1 MNNSKI
7 LCRSVYDFS
16 NQTKVSLNLFFII
29 LLIVF
34 FDFSRCVKVNY
45 VGNVIPFLPLNHSTV
60 TISSINPI
68 IDPDVNPDKDFNEI
82 INTFNQYNIAHPGFI
97 TAVSLKQRIQEEK
110 LKKSSIYTSAV
121 TDLISDKIP
130 PRYDVLVYKITY
142 IVAYP
147 KIGKLNATKYMQSA
161 LLLVPT
167 LNKAN
172 VDNRNIGWGLANKSK
187 SEYNN
192 IGNGPFPLLYRSHSM
207 ILNNNEAPTV
217 CDYNSNTTF
226 CEAQLGILEA
236 SQGFIVIMPDYLG
249 FGASAKTATHPF
261 LYPDYYQ
268 IEAETLI
275 NLVANS
281 TTQNASI
288 ANTYTTT
295 KNAGIANTDITTHNA
310 GITNTYGTTQ
320 NAGITNTHGTTQN
333 AGIANTDSTTQNTGI
348 DSLNLNIKKRV
359 KDNKQFLFLTG
370 NNEGGFATL
379 AIQKYLEASNKEY
392 PFFLTASAP
401 VAPPADLNLTV
412 NRILARDYYINPTLF
427 VNLYF
432 TYKNIY
438 KWDFKNEDLFYEGNN
453 YNNEKVNYGNVAS
466 QYIISKNKS
475 NVELNQLI
483 SDPNNH
489 YSRPANEITSEAVR
503 PNPILGELVPMT
515 TILKPSLTNLW
526 IAIDGPRN
534 QGSGYV
540 QYAIRRSVTP
550 NLNDPYI
557 EIYKRF
563 KENSLHTDWK
573 AKTDTR
579 VYQCQTDLEIPGF
592 SLINDGG
599 NSMNKIVKRYEA
611 ENKIS
616 IPFGTPIPSGLPF
629 PDIGNY
635 FKSYGFY
642 WWNSKL
648 AQSFFI
654 SYFTK
659 FINSYDVIP
668 TSNTI
673 ELYANLNL
681 NNNPLDGLKVLPVS
695 YLKIVNNPYGN
706 IIPLPNTYTNKGAQ
720 IIFDLYAQIYYLTSR
735 VGYTIDFGL
744 GNSTLDMQNDDYA
757 HNNRCPLI
765 GAALPWFVTY
775 LNN

>member
-7 LCRSVYDFS
+7 CKGVYDFS
-16 NQTKVSLNLFFII
+16 NKTKVSLNLFFII

-34 FDFSRCVKVNY
+34 FDFSKCAKDDY
-45 VGNVIPFLPLNHSTV
+45 VGSVKPSLLSNPSTDKM
-60 TISSINPI
+60 SI
-68 IDPDVNPDKDFNEI
+68 IDPDENPDKDIRDKVDSN
-82 INTFNQYNIAHPGFI
+82 NIENIEHTDYI

-121 TDLISDKIP
+121 TDLINDKIP
-130 PRYDVLVYKITY
+130 PRYDVHVYKINY
-142 IVAYP
+142 QVAYP
-147 KIGKLNATKYMQSA
+147 KIGKLSATKYIQSA

-167 LNKAN
+167 LNKAKI
-172 VDNRNIGWGLANKSK
+172 DNNNRGWAFEFSSK
-187 SEYNN
+187 REYNN
-192 IGNGPFPLLYRSHSM
+192 IGDGPFPLLYRSHSM

-217 CDYNSNTTF
+217 CDYNSKTTY

-249 FGASAKTATHPF
+249 FGASATTATHPF

-281 TTQNASI
+281 DNRATSTL
-288 ANTYTTT
+288 
-295 KNAGIANTDITTHNA
+295 GI
-310 GITNTYGTTQ
+310 
-320 NAGITNTHGTTQN
+320 
-333 AGIANTDSTTQNTGI
+333 S
-348 DSLNLNIKKRV
+348 SLKLNIKKRV

-370 NNEGGFATL
+370 NSEGGFATL
-379 AIQKYLEASNKEY
+379 AIQKYFENSKIDY

-412 NRILARDYYINPTLF
+412 NRILARDYYINPALF
-427 VNLYF
+427 MNLYF

-438 KWDFKNEDLFYEGNN
+438 KWDFKNEDLFYEGKN
-453 YNNEKVNYGNVAS
+453 YKNEKVNYGNVAS
-466 QYIISKNKS
+466 ENILTKNKS
-475 NVELNQLI
+475 NAEFNQLI

-489 YSRPANEITSEAVR
+489 YSRPENEITSEAVR
-503 PNPILGELVPMT
+503 PKPILGELVPMT
-515 TILKPSLTNLW
+515 TILKPKLTNLW
-526 IAIDGPRN
+526 ITIDGSLA
-534 QGSGYV
+534 QKSGYV
-540 QYAIRRSVTP
+540 QYAIRRSVAP
-550 NLNDPYI
+550 NLKNPYI
-557 EIYKRF
+557 DIYNKF

-579 VYQCQTDLEIPGF
+579 VYQCQADLEIPGF
-592 SLINDGG
+592 TIINDDGD
-599 NSMNKIVKRYEA
+599 SMNKIVKRYEI

-616 IPFGTPIPSGLPF
+616 IFFGTPIPSGLPILNIEKYLQTSGF
-629 PDIGNY
+629 EQWKYAIPQNY
-635 FKSYGFY
+635 FKD
-642 WWNSKL
+642 
-648 AQSFFI
+648 
-654 SYFTK
+654 YFTK

-668 TSNTI
+668 TSNTT
-673 ELYANLNL
+673 ELYTNL
-681 NNNPLDGLKVLPVS
+681 NNNFLVGLKVLPVS
-695 YLKIVNNPYGN
+695 YLKIENNPYGN
-706 IIPLPNTYTNKGAQ
+706 IIPLANTYTKRRAQ
-720 IIFDLYAQIYYLTSR
+720 IIYDFYAIKYNSVGIYKYKIN
-735 VGYTIDFGL
+735 YDF

>member
-7 LCRSVYDFS
+7 CKSVYDFS
-16 NQTKVSLNLFFII
+16 NQTKVRLNIFFII

-34 FDFSRCVKVNY
+34 FDNSKCAKMDYFGRVK
-45 VGNVIPFLPLNHSTV
+45 PTLPPDPSTV
-60 TISSINPI
+60 MMSSIEQV
-68 IDPDVNPDKDFNEI
+68 VNTDGIE
-82 INTFNQYNIAHPGFI
+82 HPGYI

-121 TDLISDKIP
+121 TDLINDNIP
-130 PRYDVLVYKITY
+130 PRYDVLIYKINY
-142 IVAYP
+142 QVAYP
-147 KIGKLNATKYMQSA
+147 KIGKLNATKYIQSA

-172 VDNRNIGWGLANKSK
+172 VDKSNIGWGREFISNSK
-187 SEYNN
+187 YNN
-192 IGNGPFPLLYRSHSM
+192 IGDGPFPLLYRSHSL
-207 ILNNNEAPTV
+207 ILNNNEAPTI
-217 CDYNSNTTF
+217 CDYNSKSTF

-288 ANTYTTT
+288 ANADNTTQ
-295 KNAGIANTDITTHNA
+295 NARIANTDTTSQNARIDNTDITTQNA
-310 GITNTYGTTQ
+310 RIANIDITTQ
-320 NAGITNTHGTTQN
+320 NAYGTAQN
-333 AGIANTDSTTQNTGI
+333 ARIDNTDSTTQNTYNTARNSSI
-348 DSLNLNIKKRV
+348 PSLKLNIKKRV

-379 AIQKYLEASNKEY
+379 AIQKYFENSNKDY

-412 NRILARDYYINPTLF
+412 NRILARDYYINPAF
-427 VNLYF
+427 FMNLYF

-438 KWDFKNEDLFYEGNN
+438 KWDFENEDLFYEGKN

-466 QYIISKNKS
+466 ENIITKNKS
-475 NVELNQLI
+475 NAEFNQLI

-489 YSRPANEITSEAVR
+489 YSRPENQYSSEAVR
-503 PNPILGELVPMT
+503 QLGELVPMT

-526 IAIDGPRN
+526 IAIEGILTKD
-534 QGSGYV
+534 SGYV
-540 QYAIRRSVTP
+540 QYAIRRSITP
-550 NLNDPYI
+550 NLKDPYI
-557 EIYKRF
+557 EIYNKF
-563 KENSLHTDWK
+563 QENSLHTGWK
-573 AKTDTR
+573 ARTDTR
-579 VYQCQTDLEIPGF
+579 VYQCQADLEIPGF
-592 SLINDGG
+592 SIINDGG
-599 NSMNKIVKRYEA
+599 DSINKIVKRYEE

-616 IPFGTPIPSGLPF
+616 ILLGTPIPSGLPI
-629 PDIGNY
+629 PNIGKY
-635 FKSYGFY
+635 LKSAGVY

-648 AQSFFI
+648 AQNYLKD
-654 SYFTK
+654 YFTK

-668 TSNTI
+668 TSNTT
-673 ELYANLNL
+673 ELYTNL

-695 YLKIVNNPYGN
+695 YLKIVNSPYGN
-706 IIPLPNTYTNKGAQ
+706 IFPLSKTYSEKEAQ
-720 IIFDLYAQIYYLTSR
+720 VF
-735 VGYTIDFGL
+735 
-744 GNSTLDMQNDDYA
+744 
-757 HNNRCPLI
+757 LI
-765 GAALPWFVTY
+765 
-775 LNN
+775 

>member
-7 LCRSVYDFS
+7 CKGVYDFS
-16 NQTKVSLNLFFII
+16 NQTKVSLNLLFIV

-34 FDFSRCVKVNY
+34 FGFSSCAKDDY
-45 VGNVIPFLPLNHSTV
+45 VGSVKPSLPSDPSTDKM
-60 TISSINPI
+60 SITDPVENPEKDI
-68 IDPDVNPDKDFNEI
+68 QDKVDSKYLE
-82 INTFNQYNIAHPGFI
+82 NIEHKGYI

-110 LKKSSIYTSAV
+110 LKVSSIYNSAV

-130 PRYDVLVYKITY
+130 PRYDVQVYKINY
-142 IVAYP
+142 QVAYP
-147 KIGKLNATKYMQSA
+147 KIGKLRATKYMQSA

-172 VDNRNIGWGLANKSK
+172 VDNSNIGWAMANKSK
-187 SEYNN
+187 SDYNN
-192 IGNGPFPLLYRSHSM
+192 IGEGPFPLLYRSHSM

-217 CDYNSNTTF
+217 CDYNSKTTY

-268 IEAETLI
+268 VEAETLI

-281 TTQNASI
+281 INRAS
-288 ANTYTTT
+288 NPL
-295 KNAGIANTDITTHNA
+295 GIA
-310 GITNTYGTTQ
+310 
-320 NAGITNTHGTTQN
+320 
-333 AGIANTDSTTQNTGI
+333 
-348 DSLNLNIKKRV
+348 SLKLNIKKRV

-370 NNEGGFATL
+370 NSEGGFATL
-379 AIQKYLEASNKEY
+379 AIQKYFENSNREY

-412 NRILARDYYINPTLF
+412 NRILARDYYINPALF
-427 VNLYF
+427 MNLYF

-453 YNNEKVNYGNVAS
+453 YNNEKVNYGNIAS
-466 QYIISKNKS
+466 QNILTKNKS
-475 NVELNQLI
+475 NAEFNQLI

-489 YSRPANEITSEAVR
+489 YSRPANEITSEAIR
-503 PNPILGELVPMT
+503 PKPILGELVPMT

-526 IAIDGPRN
+526 ITIDGSLA
-534 QGSGYV
+534 QKSGYV
-540 QYAIRRSVTP
+540 EYAIRRSVVP
-550 NLNDPYI
+550 NLQNPFI
-557 EIYKRF
+557 EVYNKF

-592 SLINDGG
+592 SIINDGG
-599 NSMNKIVKRYEA
+599 NSMNKIVKRYEE

-616 IPFGTPIPSGLPF
+616 ILFGTPIPSGLPILNIEKYLQTGIF
-629 PDIGNY
+629 DWWKNAEPQNY
-635 FKSYGFY
+635 FK
-642 WWNSKL
+642 
-648 AQSFFI
+648 

-668 TSNTI
+668 TSNTT
-673 ELYANLNL
+673 ELFANLNL
-681 NNNPLDGLKVLPVS
+681 NNKHLDGLKVLPVS
-695 YLKIVNNPYGN
+695 YVKIVNNPNGS
-706 IIPLPNTYTNKGAQ
+706 ILPLPNTYTNKGAQ
-720 IIFDLYAQIYYLTSR
+720 IIFDF
-735 VGYTIDFGL
+735 YTIMLKISGVYKYYIKYDL
-744 GNSTLDMQNDDYA
+744 RNSTLDMQNDDYT

>member
-7 LCRSVYDFS
+7 CKSVYDFS
-16 NQTKVSLNLFFII
+16 NQTKVNLNLLFIV

-45 VGNVIPFLPLNHSTV
+45 VGNVIPFLPLNPATV
-60 TISSINPI
+60 IMSSIAEPDLNPI
-68 IDPDVNPDKDFNEI
+68 VNPDDLE
-82 INTFNQYNIAHPGFI
+82 HPGYI
-97 TAVSLKQRIQEEK
+97 TAVSLKQSIQEEK
-110 LKKSSIYTSAV
+110 KKTSSIYTSAV

-147 KIGKLNATKYMQSA
+147 KIGKLSAKKYIQSA

-172 VDNRNIGWGLANKSK
+172 VDNRNIGWGLSNKSK

-207 ILNNNEAPTV
+207 ILNNNDAPTV
-217 CDYNSNTTF
+217 CNYNSKTTF

-281 TTQNASI
+281 TIQNASI
-288 ANTYTTT
+288 ANTNTTT
-295 KNAGIANTDITTHNA
+295 HNAGVTNTDTTAQNASIANTDITAHNA
-310 GITNTYGTTQ
+310 GI
-320 NAGITNTHGTTQN
+320 A
-333 AGIANTDSTTQNTGI
+333 
-348 DSLNLNIKKRV
+348 SLNLNIKKRV

-412 NRILARDYYINPTLF
+412 NRILARDYYINPALF
-427 VNLYF
+427 MNLYF

-438 KWDFKNEDLFYEGNN
+438 KWDFKNEDLFYEGYN
-453 YNNEKVNYGNVAS
+453 YYNEKVNNGNIAS
-466 QYIISKNKS
+466 EYILSKNKS
-475 NVELNQLI
+475 DAEFNQLI

-503 PNPILGELVPMT
+503 SNPRSGELVPMT

-534 QGSGYV
+534 QDSGYV

-557 EIYKRF
+557 DIYNKF
-563 KENSLHTDWK
+563 KEKSLHTDWK
-573 AKTDTR
+573 ANTDTR
-579 VYQCQTDLEIPGF
+579 IYQCQTDLEIPGF
-592 SLINDGG
+592 IIINDGG

-611 ENKIS
+611 ENNIS
-616 IPFGTPIPSGLPF
+616 IPFGTPIPSGLPLL
-629 PDIGNY
+629 DMAKY
-635 FKSYGFY
+635 LKSFFY
-642 WWNSKL
+642 WWDHVIPQNY
-648 AQSFFI
+648 FR

-659 FINSYDVIP
+659 FINSYDVTP
-668 TSNTI
+668 TSNTT
-673 ELYANLNL
+673 ELYSNLNL
-681 NNNPLDGLKVLPVS
+681 NYNLLDEIKVLPVS
-695 YLKIVNNPYGN
+695 YLKIENNPYGR
-706 IIPLPNTYTNKGAQ
+706 IFPLANTYTNKGAQ
-720 IIFDLYAQIYYLTSR
+720 IIFDLFALVR
-735 VGYTIDFGL
+735 GACCVVGYTIDFGL